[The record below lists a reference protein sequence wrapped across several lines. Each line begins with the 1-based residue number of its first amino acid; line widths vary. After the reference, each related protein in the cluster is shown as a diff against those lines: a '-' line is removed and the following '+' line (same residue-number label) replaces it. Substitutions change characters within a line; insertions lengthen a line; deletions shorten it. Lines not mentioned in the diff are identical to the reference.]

1 MVIYLEWESSIL
13 KHLFREAFSYL
24 LYSIQ
29 ASQAKFQLQDNF
41 STIGLSNLLVPE
53 KIPTD
58 IYNMIIESDYQQ
70 KKTYE
75 SKLFDDSKRKTIVS
89 SIDVLVFL
97 NRLARESSILS
108 FSGFNNQKIIS
119 RVRGFFWWSQLT
131 TIN

>member
-1 MVIYLEWESSIL
+1 
-13 KHLFREAFSYL
+13 
-24 LYSIQ
+24 
-29 ASQAKFQLQDNF
+29 
-41 STIGLSNLLVPE
+41 LVPE

-119 RVRGFFWWSQLT
+119 RVRGFFW
-131 TIN
+131 